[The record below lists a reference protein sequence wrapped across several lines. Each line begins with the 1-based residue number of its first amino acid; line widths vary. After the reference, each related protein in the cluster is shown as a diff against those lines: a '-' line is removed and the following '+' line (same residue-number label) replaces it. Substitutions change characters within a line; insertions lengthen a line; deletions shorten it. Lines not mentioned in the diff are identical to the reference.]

1 MLFNHLMCNEVL
13 RAWMHVATF
22 LMVFSDVL
30 PGTLGVSTRFLI
42 CLDSRY
48 GQTGSMGCE
57 RKGPTAYSIAFLVG
71 FIKDLVFFSQ
81 NQFETR

>member
-42 CLDSRY
+42 C
-48 GQTGSMGCE
+48 
-57 RKGPTAYSIAFLVG
+57 
-71 FIKDLVFFSQ
+71 
-81 NQFETR
+81 